1 MFNRVWTLLGTP
13 AVSIPAH
20 RGEQGLPV
28 GIQLVGRI
36 GDDARL
42 MAAALFAERAL
53 AAAR

>member
-1 MFNRVWTLLGTP
+1 VTMP
-13 AVSIPAH
+13 AVWS
-20 RGEQGLPV
+20 ESGLPT

-53 AAAR
+53 EEAA